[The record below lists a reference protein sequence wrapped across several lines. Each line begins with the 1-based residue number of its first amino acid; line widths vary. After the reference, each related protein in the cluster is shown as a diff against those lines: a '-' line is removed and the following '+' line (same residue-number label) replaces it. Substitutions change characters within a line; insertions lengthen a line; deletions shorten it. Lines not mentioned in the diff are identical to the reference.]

1 MTITKNPHTASSQ
14 FLYKLCSIPFPFLV
28 LLISGGHC
36 ILGVAEAPGRF
47 SRLGQTRDDSPGEAL
62 DKVARWMALHKH
74 SRVPG
79 HLPGGAAIE
88 LLARRG
94 NPSEQL
100 KQDLFLDIMTKR
112 CILLTNTL
120 PIVNYFFEFSRCCDF
135 SFSGLKTGARKV
147 IARIASESEKIID
160 IIILL

>member
-1 MTITKNPHTASSQ
+1 M
-14 FLYKLCSIPFPFLV
+14 
-28 LLISGGHC
+28 SGGHC

-74 SRVPG
+74 GRVPG

-88 LLARRG
+88 LLARQG
-94 NPSEQL
+94 NPPEQL

-112 CILLTNTL
+112 YLLLTITDF
-120 PIVNYFFEFSRCCDF
+120 IV
-135 SFSGLKTGARKV
+135 
-147 IARIASESEKIID
+147 
-160 IIILL
+160 IILLILSLVVAVIFLFLA

>member
-1 MTITKNPHTASSQ
+1 M
-14 FLYKLCSIPFPFLV
+14 
-28 LLISGGHC
+28 SGGHC
-36 ILGVAEAPGRF
+36 ILGVPEAPGRF

-74 SRVPG
+74 GRVPG

-94 NPSEQL
+94 NPPEQL

-112 CILLTNTL
+112 YLHLTITDFIFMIIIN
-120 PIVNYFFEFSRCCDF
+120 FESSRCCDF

-147 IARIASESEKIID
+147 ITRIASESEKIN